1 MRKVIASMFMSVLV
15 IALAVMGTP
24 EMIFAQTRAA
34 QTQDHIVSPTD
45 LEKEVAKAASA
56 RQLNEARLEKVLLT
70 PQGREAMRQANVDY
84 ATVQKGISTLSD
96 AEVAQLAARA
106 DKAQANFAA
115 GAITAPELLIVLI
128 AVIVIIV
135 IVVAV

>member
-1 MRKVIASMFMSVLV
+1 MRKLIPSMFMSVLV

-24 EMIFAQTRAA
+24 EMTFAQVEGA
-34 QTQDHIVSPTD
+34 QTQDHVVSPTD
-45 LEKEVAKAASA
+45 LKNDVAKAASA
-56 RQLNEARLEKVLLT
+56 RQMNEARLEKVLLT

-115 GAITAPELLIVLI
+115 GSITAPELLIVLI